1 MIELNKKQ
9 IIDKLDAIALY
20 MEIIGENSFKV
31 AAYRRAGQAL
41 ETDRRSMA
49 GIDDVSA
56 IKGIGRS
63 TARVI
68 EELMATGESSVL
80 RNLQEKIPES
90 LLDLLHIAGLGGKKI
105 GTLYRTLHVTDL
117 ASLRQ
122 ACEQGRVSALPG
134 FGKKTEEK
142 LLKAIEEGKKRPEV
156 LSIAY
161 MTDLAETIESI
172 LGTIP
177 EISRF
182 SRAGSLRRVKET
194 MKDLDFVLE
203 TRNPEKAAD
212 RILEQ
217 LPVSEVIGRGDAKI
231 TVLMNDR
238 YQVSVD
244 FRLASPE
251 TFITT
256 LHHFTGSK
264 EHNILLRHLAKER
277 GEKISEY
284 GIELGD
290 GRVLTFSSESEFYR
304 HFGLNEIPPEVREGT
319 DEVERAHRAPLGL
332 IKLTDIKGDL
342 HMHSTW
348 SDGSHTIGEMA
359 EAMRAK
365 GYAYAC
371 LTDHSKSLRVAD
383 GLSERRLFDQL
394 EEVARVN
401 ARYDDFVLYS
411 GVEMDI
417 LPDGTLDYKDDVLEK
432 LDFVI
437 ASIHSSFNQSRA
449 DIMKRLEAAC
459 RNPYVRLIAHP
470 TGRLLGKRSGYRADV
485 DRLIQLASETGTA
498 LELNANRNRLDLSSA
513 WVCKAQ
519 DAGVKIAIDTDSHS
533 MKMIDEM
540 GLGVRTAARGWI
552 RPETVLNALP
562 ARQFADFIRR
572 KKAPYSG

>member
-1 MIELNKKQ
+1 M
-9 IIDKLDAIALY
+9 DTIALY
-20 MEIIGENSFKV
+20 LEIIGENPFKV
-31 AAYRRAGQAL
+31 AAYRKAGQAL

-49 GIDDVSA
+49 GIEDVSA

-63 TARVI
+63 TAHAI

-80 RNLQEKIPES
+80 RSLQEKIPES
-90 LLDLLHIAGLGGKKI
+90 LLGLLNIAGLGGKKI
-105 GTLYRTLHVTDL
+105 GTLYQALHVTDRT
-117 ASLRQ
+117 SLRE
-122 ACEQGRVSALPG
+122 ACEQGRVSGLPG

-142 LLKAIEEGKKRPEV
+142 LLKAIQEGKNRPEV

-161 MTDLAETIESI
+161 MTDLAEKIESI

-177 EISRF
+177 EIGRF
-182 SRAGSLRRVKET
+182 SRAGSLRRGKET

-203 TRNPEKAAD
+203 TQDPEGAAD
-212 RILEQ
+212 RILER

-231 TVLMNDR
+231 TVLMNDG
-238 YQVSVD
+238 YKVSVD

-264 EHNILLRHLAKER
+264 EHNILMRHLAKER

-284 GIELGD
+284 GVELEN
-290 GRVLTFSSESEFYR
+290 GRVITFSSENEFYH

-319 DEVERAHRAPLGL
+319 DEVDQARRSPLGL
-332 IKLTDIKGDL
+332 IKLSDIKGDL

-348 SDGSHTIGEMA
+348 SDGSYTIEEMA
-359 EAMRAK
+359 GAMRAK

-383 GLSERRLFDQL
+383 GLSERRLLDQL

-401 ARYDDFVLYS
+401 ALYDDFTLFS

-417 LPDGTLDYKDDVLEK
+417 LPDGTLDYTNEVLEK

-437 ASIHSSFNQSRA
+437 ASIHSSFNQSQA
-449 DIMKRLEAAC
+449 EIMRRLEAAC

-485 DRLIQLASETGTA
+485 GRLIKLASETGTA
-498 LELNANRNRLDLSSA
+498 LELNANRNRLDLSA
-513 WVCKAQ
+513 EWVRKAQ
-519 DAGVKIAIDTDSHS
+519 EAGVKIAIDTDSHS

-540 GLGVRTAARGWI
+540 GLGVRTAARGWV
-552 RPETVLNALP
+552 RPENVLNTLS
-562 ARQFADFIRR
+562 ARQFADFIKR
-572 KKAPYSG
+572 KKVPF